1 MDSDDEDSDDEESEE
16 NSDEEDTS
24 VVDMKRPMAA
34 EESKTITKN
43 SPGISDSSDDFLK
56 SSGKFSFGTVVVPD
70 GKDVRDL
77 FIPKEALVPDKSPL
91 FFSEDDPELL
101 K

>member
-1 MDSDDEDSDDEESEE
+1 MDRDDEDSEE
-16 NSDEEDTS
+16 NSDEDEEDTS
-24 VVDMKRPMAA
+24 VVDMKRPMAT
-34 EESKTITKN
+34 EESETITKN

-56 SSGKFSFGTVVVPD
+56 SFGKFSFGTVVVPD